1 MSIGLIVKLIFV
13 PIVTIIVCKI
23 FGWSGLAA
31 IVSILEVAMTPMI
44 TASAVASMAGL
55 APRLSASIIE
65 YGILFS
71 FFNTYIFKLLIL

>member
-1 MSIGLIVKLIFV
+1 LF
-13 PIVTIIVCKI
+13 CKI

-44 TASAVASMAGL
+44 TAGSVASMPEL
-55 APRLSASIIE
+55 APRLSVSIIG